1 MAAESMDNAQ
11 TINIFYTIIRR
22 CLDELSLTQ
31 LGRHYFNSKDAR
43 HVREYNMSIL
53 LRFETAIRIYED
65 QLMLCIENRFKMVR
79 RDSMYDLV
87 KKEMQAC
94 QGNRQRVQEKMNEM
108 FGCSTIITLYNNKL
122 HRFTRLDWSSH
133 VSHQDG
139 AVDGQIPYNKNTE
152 VKLVRDACDMVTE
165 RVAKLS
171 GKVHK
176 SIKLAFI
183 FVTKRVNMRILKQ
196 GATRASA
203 INPDPGTV
211 VDTVVTRPERM
222 DFYLVP
228 QFVNQGTVTPVSYNI
243 IFDDT
248 ELGPDK
254 HQQLA
259 FKLCYLYYN
268 WQGTVRV
275 PAPCQYAHKL
285 AFLTAQSLHGDSDE
299 KLCDKLF
306 FLENF
311 RTYNAIGSL
320 RFIVEQLDGII
331 SQLVQHLSCLLIRVH
346 LRTLPILSILRRHQ
360 KNHLDIL
367 LMKFN
372 LNPQEMLK
380 RIPVAPASPPS
391 SGSNP
396 WL

>member
-1 MAAESMDNAQ
+1 MEFRLKLLIFISAMDNAQ

-94 QGNRQRVQEKMNEM
+94 QGNRVRVQEKMNEM

-122 HRFTRLDWSSH
+122 YRFTRLDWSSH
-133 VSHQDG
+133 ALKKYYDENNNTLPSRLILYKDG
-139 AVDGQIPYNKNTE
+139 AGDGQIPYNKNTE

-183 FVTKRVNMRILKQ
+183 IVTKRVNMRILK
-196 GATRASA
+196 ANA

-243 IFDDT
+243 IFDET

-299 KLCDKLF
+299 KLRDKLF
-306 FLENF
+306 FL
-311 RTYNAIGSL
+311 
-320 RFIVEQLDGII
+320 
-331 SQLVQHLSCLLIRVH
+331 
-346 LRTLPILSILRRHQ
+346 
-360 KNHLDIL
+360 
-367 LMKFN
+367 
-372 LNPQEMLK
+372 
-380 RIPVAPASPPS
+380 
-391 SGSNP
+391 
-396 WL
+396 